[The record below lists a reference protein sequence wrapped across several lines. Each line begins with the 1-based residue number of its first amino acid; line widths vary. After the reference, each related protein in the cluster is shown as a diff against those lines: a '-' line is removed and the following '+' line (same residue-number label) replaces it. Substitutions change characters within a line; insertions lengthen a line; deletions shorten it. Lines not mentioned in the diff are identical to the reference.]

1 MRAVVPGWVAHL
13 PEEYLTNDAFVSIKQ
28 LVASGGA
35 RGAREAWQA
44 SGQATEPSADT
55 ASMSG
60 KGSEQI
66 R

>member
-13 PEEYLTNDAFVSIKQ
+13 PEEYLTNDAFVSIQ
-28 LVASGGA
+28 QNGSVRGA
-35 RGAREAWQA
+35 RGARETRQA

-60 KGSEQI
+60 KGNEQI